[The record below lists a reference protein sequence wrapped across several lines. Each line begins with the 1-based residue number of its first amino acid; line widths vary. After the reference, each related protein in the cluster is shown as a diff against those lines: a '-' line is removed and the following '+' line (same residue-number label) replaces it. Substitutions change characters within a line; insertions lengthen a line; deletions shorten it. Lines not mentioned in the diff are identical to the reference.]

1 VIRKNT
7 KMRHFLMKPNENASI
22 SLCVRPSKNLDKRLW
37 CPPYQ
42 CQSLHFPKQTCQNC
56 VHYIS
61 HYTFLNKHVKIAS
74 TISITAHFLH
84 KHEKIFLVST
94 ISATTLF
101 LHKHV
106 KIASTIP
113 ITTLFLY
120 KHVKIA
126 SHFPSVHYIN
136 HYTFLIQISQNC
148 VHMQVS
154 TISITTHFL
163 HNLSVESLSQ

>member
-1 VIRKNT
+1 MSK
-7 KMRHFLMKPNENASI
+7 L
-22 SLCVRPSKNLDKRLW
+22 RPL
-37 CPPYQ
+37 Y
-42 CQSLHFPKQTCQNC
+42 QSLHFFKQTCQNC
-56 VHYIS
+56 VHHIN
-61 HYTFLNKHVKIAS
+61 HCTFP
-74 TISITAHFLH
+74 T
-84 KHEKIFLVST
+84 KIFLV
-94 ISATTLF
+94 
-101 LHKHV
+101 
-106 KIASTIP
+106 STIP
-113 ITTLFLY
+113 ITTLFLH

>member
-1 VIRKNT
+1 M
-7 KMRHFLMKPNENASI
+7 KMRPFPYVSVHRKTLTNAYGVHHI
-22 SLCVRPSKNLDKRLW
+22 NHCT
-37 CPPYQ
+37 
-42 CQSLHFPKQTCQNC
+42 FPT
-56 VHYIS
+56 
-61 HYTFLNKHVKIAS
+61 
-74 TISITAHFLH
+74 
-84 KHEKIFLVST
+84 KIFLVST

>member
-1 VIRKNT
+1 M
-7 KMRHFLMKPNENASI
+7 KMRPFPYVSVHRKTLTNA
-22 SLCVRPSKNLDKRLW
+22 
-37 CPPYQ
+37 YG
-42 CQSLHFPKQTCQNC
+42 
-56 VHYIS
+56 VHHINVN
-61 HYTFLNKHVKIAS
+61 HYTFLSKHVKIAS
-74 TISITAHFLH
+74 TISVTLHFFKQTCQNCVH
-84 KHEKIFLVST
+84 HINHCTFPTKIFLVST

-136 HYTFLIQISQNC
+136 HYTFPIQISQNC

-163 HNLSVESLSQ
+163 HNLSVESLS

>member
-1 VIRKNT
+1 
-7 KMRHFLMKPNENASI
+7 MRHFLMKPNENASI

-74 TISITAHFLH
+74 
-84 KHEKIFLVST
+84 
-94 ISATTLF
+94 
-101 LHKHV
+101 
-106 KIASTIP
+106 
-113 ITTLFLY
+113 
-120 KHVKIA
+120 
-126 SHFPSVHYIN
+126 HFPSVHYIN